1 MGKLVDEAK
10 KKEAAEGRK
19 ILQKVEIEYLK
30 GKYGPV
36 LDAEGKVVRDGQ
48 RDLVFK
54 PRAERLK
61 KIGVAKLVMLIT
73 LLSLGLAV
81 NAQNFTI
88 YSNTVTAPVLI
99 ISDTIDDTEAN
110 DTTILFKLPHNE
122 PWAYSVHLIAA
133 TISGTT
139 DIDVDYQWSNDGTNW
154 LTFQSDSIAASNL
167 QFILEDLTG
176 FGARYMRILRTG
188 VGTHSSKMLGY
199 LYVFKV
205 PGAK

>member
-1 MGKLVDEAK
+1 MGKAIDDAK
-10 KKEAAEGRK
+10 KKEAAESKGLLK
-19 ILQKVEIEYLK
+19 KVEIEYLT
-30 GKYGPV
+30 GKFGPV
-36 LDAEGKVVRDGQ
+36 LDAEGKVTKDGS
-48 RDLVFK
+48 RDLVLK
-54 PRAERLK
+54 PRADRLVK
-61 KIGVAKLVMLIT
+61 LGKAKILMFIA
-73 LLSLGLAV
+73 LLSLGFSV

-88 YSNTVTAPVLI
+88 YKNTVSAPILI

-133 TISGTT
+133 NISGTT

-154 LTFQSDSIAASNL
+154 LTFQSDSMATGNL
-167 QFILEDLTG
+167 QFIVEDLTG
-176 FGARYMRILRTG
+176 FGARYLRILRTG
-188 VGTHSSKMLGY
+188 VGTSDTKMLGY